1 MSQKIAV
8 GTGAVGVLAMALAV
22 YQMLHLPLWGHWPL
36 ILGLGFCCLWIP
48 FLWYKS
54 YSMTEIGLAAISGTL
69 LGISF
74 APSPFPFL
82 SMVGLVP
89 LLWLIDHISLTY
101 TKRKLSSIWV
111 LSFWTF
117 LIWNIISTFWVMNTA
132 LAAGIFANVVNSFL
146 MTLPIIGYTLIR
158 RTMSD
163 RYHWI
168 AWIALWV
175 LFEYGHFNWDLH
187 WPWLTLGNAFASW
200 PWAIQW
206 YEWTGV
212 LGGSA
217 WILALNYWVHHAL
230 TDVHERKYALI
241 WVGVLILIPISCSL
255 YMGSRD
261 FEPSGKANIA
271 IIQPNFEP
279 HYEKFNFS
287 RAQQIQKIESQ
298 IAAAVHDSTDWLILP
313 ETVFTIQLNDW
324 EDDPAMIMLR
334 RFMSQYPR
342 LKIITGVATQRI
354 LEDDERSNRFT
365 RTFRSRGRE
374 VRWEAG
380 NAALLL
386 HASDY
391 QIYYKSKLVP
401 GAEFFPYYQLLFF
414 MENVAKELGGSIEGF
429 RMQQE
434 REVFE
439 GKGALGPIICYE
451 SIFGEFVR
459 EYIAKGAEALV
470 IMTNDGWWDQTAGHR
485 QHLAYAQLRA
495 IEQRRAIA
503 RAANT
508 GISAIILPDGT
519 IQQAT
524 QYEEDATIIGQLPLH
539 KGVTFYARW
548 GDLTG
553 RASLFIVIILVLQFL
568 YRYFQTRVERTIN
581 K

>member
-1 MSQKIAV
+1 MNQKIAV
-8 GTGAVGVLAMALAV
+8 GTGLVGFLAMALAV
-22 YQMLHLPLWGHWPL
+22 YQMLDLPLWGHWPL
-36 ILGLGFCCLWIP
+36 VLGLGFCCLWIP
-48 FLWYKS
+48 FFRYRS
-54 YSMTEIGLAAISGTL
+54 FSMIEISLTAISGIL
-69 LGISF
+69 LGLSY
-74 APSPFPFL
+74 APSPFPFI
-82 SMVGLVP
+82 SMVAFVP

-101 TKRKLSSIWV
+101 AKRKLSSIWI
-111 LSFWTF
+111 LSFWAF

-158 RTMSD
+158 RMMSD

-230 TDVHERKYALI
+230 SEAKERKYALI
-241 WVGVLILIPISCSL
+241 WMIVLIVIPISCSL
-255 YMGSRD
+255 YIGSRN
-261 FEPSGKANIA
+261 FVPFGKANIA

-287 RAQQIQKIESQ
+287 RAQQIQKIETQ
-298 IAAAVHDSTDWLILP
+298 IASAVRDSTDWLILP

-324 EDDPAMIMLR
+324 EDDPAVTMLR
-334 RFMSQYPR
+334 RFIDQYPR
-342 LKIITGVATQRI
+342 MKVITGVATQRI
-354 LEDDERSNRFT
+354 LEENELSNRFT

-386 HASDY
+386 NSSDY

-434 REVFE
+434 REIFQ

-470 IMTNDGWWDQTAGHR
+470 IMTNDGWWDQTAGHK

-495 IEQRRAIA
+495 IEQRKAIA

-519 IQQAT
+519 IQQQT
-524 QYEEDATIIGQLPLH
+524 QYEEDAVITGQLPLH
-539 KGVTFYARW
+539 DDVTFYARW

-568 YRYFQTRVERTIN
+568 YRYFQSRVERTIN